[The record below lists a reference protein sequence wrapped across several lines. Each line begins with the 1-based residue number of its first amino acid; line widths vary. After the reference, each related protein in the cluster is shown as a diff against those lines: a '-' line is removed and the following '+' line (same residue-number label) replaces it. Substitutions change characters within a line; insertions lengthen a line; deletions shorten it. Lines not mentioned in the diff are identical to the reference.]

1 MTQPFE
7 ILLVEDNEGDVEM
20 VRRALRDVTPAC
32 NLSLASDGAEALD
45 YLFRRGE
52 FLHAVRPHLLF
63 LDLNMPGM
71 NGKEALKA
79 IKSDER
85 MKTIPITIFTSSNA
99 TSDIQESYAHHANCY
114 VVKPFDTKEYK
125 STIKGIVN
133 FWRNLAVLP

>member
-52 FLHAVRPHLLF
+52 FLHAARPHLLF